1 LNLLLFISK
10 IKVQRRAS
18 QRITT
23 NEDLINYDFYNSN
36 NIFVLKKNTNTIPES
51 FNTRYLELPEGITK
65 NITRKAG

>member
-1 LNLLLFISK
+1 MNLLLFISK

-51 FNTRYLELPEGITK
+51 FNTRYLELPERITK
-65 NITRKAG
+65 NITSKTG